1 MLEDAAQ
8 EKTCQRLMV
17 AAAVGVGGPDGFV
30 VGADANA
37 NDGERVLRRM
47 MGKIP
52 KAHDEMGMMCP
63 AWLGKTARL
72 EFTNEGFDVLCGGQ
86 HDHSLEDAGSD
97 A

>member
-52 KAHDEMGMMCP
+52 KAHDDMGMMSP
-63 AWLGKTARL
+63 ARLGKTARL
-72 EFTNEGFDVLCGGQ
+72 KLTNEGLNVLCGGKHNQ
-86 HDHSLEDAGSD
+86 SLGDACSD